1 MIKHCTLLNRRFWL
15 SGSLDMIWYD
25 VVQYDGTEDKLTG
38 RLKPITYLNHHTIG
52 ADSGSRTHTMFP
64 SKDFESF
71 TSAYSITSAYL
82 NIFQPAYAR
91 GMVLLSLPS
100 FKLQYMPLNICGRNI
115 SGDCRW
121 RSILGSGSSSY
132 LSSS

>member
-1 MIKHCTLLNRRFWL
+1 MRKRAGKFDQTLYPPQ
-15 SGSLDMIWYD
+15 SGVYGFQSRLDMIWYD
-25 VVQYDGTEDKLTG
+25 MAQYDGTEDKLTG

-82 NIFQPAYAR
+82 NIFQTR
-91 GMVLLSLPS
+91 ICQRDGLIVLAI
-100 FKLQYMPLNICGRNI
+100 F
-115 SGDCRW
+115 
-121 RSILGSGSSSY
+121 
-132 LSSS
+132 